1 MTEDTFKDLCLCGE
15 TTKVQFKESFTSQ
28 KEIAKEM
35 IAFANTKGGV
45 ILFGVEDKC
54 GKLVGLSYDEIQVIS
69 RELGNAANEQVR
81 PTIYIETEV
90 VRVEEKHFLICSVE
104 EGKNKPYKNLN
115 GEIWV
120 KQGADKRRITEN
132 SEILAL
138 FQDSGSYQ
146 PDAAGVNGTTFND
159 LDRYAIDEYLQKVY
173 ATTLDGFG
181 GKAEQVLKNIHIL
194 NHHGVPTLAGYLFF
208 GKHPEYNCPTCM
220 VKAVSFFGNDLAGTQ
235 YRDSKEILGNMPQ
248 LYDKSMAFLKAN
260 LHNVQEEG
268 ASFNTLGKLEIA
280 EEVLEEV
287 VQNALVHRDL
297 LRPAPIRLFV
307 FDDRVEVISPGALA
321 GGLTEEDIRN
331 GKTYQRN
338 PYMAT
343 FATNAL
349 YYKGIGS
356 GIVRI
361 LAEYPEIQLENDV
374 SAKEFKVII
383 ERPIQKSDV
392 TTQKGALKDSDTIQ
406 KSDVTTQKGA
416 LKDSDTIQ
424 KSDVTIQKE
433 ALKDS
438 DTIQKSDSTIQ
449 KEALKDSD
457 TIQKS
462 DVTIQ
467 KEALKDSDTIQK
479 SDSTIQ
485 KNLDSSQVSV
495 LNFFREHPKATIDDM
510 VAELNDLSLGGVK
523 FIIAKLQKKGLLK
536 RVGGRKHGEWQVL

>member
-15 TTKVQFKESFTSQ
+15 TTKVQFKEAFTSQ

-35 IAFANTKGGV
+35 IAFANSKGGV
-45 ILFGVEDKC
+45 ILFGVEDKS

-81 PTIYIETEV
+81 PTIYIDTEV
-90 VRVEEKHFLICSVE
+90 VRMDEKHFLICSIE

-132 SEILAL
+132 AEILSL

-146 PDAAGVNGTTFND
+146 PDAAGVNGTTFDD
-159 LDRYAIDEYLQKVY
+159 LDRYAIDDYLQKVY

-181 GKAEQVLKNIHIL
+181 GKAEQVLKNIHVL
-194 NHHGVPTLAGYLFF
+194 NHNSVPTLAGYLFF

-235 YRDSKEILGNMPQ
+235 YRDTKEILGNMPQ

-268 ASFNTLGKLEIA
+268 ASFNTVGKLEIT
-280 EEVLEEV
+280 EDVLEEV

-297 LRPAPIRLFV
+297 LRSAPIRILI
-307 FDDRVEVISPGALA
+307 FDNRVEIISPGALA

-349 YYKGIGS
+349 HYKGIGS

-361 LAEYPEIQLENDV
+361 LAEYPDIQLDNDD
-374 SAKEFKVII
+374 SAKEFKVTVW
-383 ERPIQKSDV
+383 RAKSKDKS
-392 TTQKGALKDSDTIQ
+392 TTQKSEI
-406 KSDVTTQKGA
+406 TTQKES
-416 LKDSDTIQ
+416 LKDISTTQKDECATQ
-424 KSDVTIQKE
+424 KSESTTQKDLD
-433 ALKDS
+433 A
-438 DTIQKSDSTIQ
+438 T
-449 KEALKDSD
+449 
-457 TIQKS
+457 
-462 DVTIQ
+462 
-467 KEALKDSDTIQK
+467 
-479 SDSTIQ
+479 Q
-485 KNLDSSQVSV
+485 KNV
-495 LNFFREHPKATIDDM
+495 LEFFKNNPKGTRVEA
-510 VAELNDLSLGGVK
+510 ANALGDITEDGVK
-523 FIIAKLQKKGLLK
+523 FVIGKLQQKGLLK
-536 RVGGRKHGEWQVL
+536 RVGGRKHGEWQVLI

>member
-15 TTKVQFKESFTSQ
+15 TTKVQFKEAFTSQ

-35 IAFANTKGGV
+35 IAFANSKGGV
-45 ILFGVEDKC
+45 ILFGVEDKS

-81 PTIYIETEV
+81 PTIYIDTEV
-90 VRVEEKHFLICSVE
+90 VRMNEKHFLICSIE

-132 SEILAL
+132 AEILSL

-146 PDAAGVNGTTFND
+146 PDAAGVNGTTFDD
-159 LDRYAIDEYLQKVY
+159 LDRYAIDDYLQKIY

-181 GKAEQVLKNIHIL
+181 GKAEQVLKNIHVL
-194 NHHGVPTLAGYLFF
+194 NHNGVPTLAGYLFF

-235 YRDSKEILGNMPQ
+235 YRDTKEILGNMPQ

-268 ASFNTLGKLEIA
+268 ASFNTVGKLEIA

-297 LRPAPIRLFV
+297 LRSAPIRILI
-307 FDDRVEVISPGALA
+307 FDNRVEIISPGALA

-349 YYKGIGS
+349 HYKGIGS

-361 LAEYPEIQLENDV
+361 LAEYPDIQLDNDD
-374 SAKEFKVII
+374 SAKEFKVTVW
-383 ERPIQKSDV
+383 RAKSKDES
-392 TTQKGALKDSDTIQ
+392 TTQKSEIATQKKSLKDIS
-406 KSDVTTQKGA
+406 TTQKDEYA
-416 LKDSDTIQ
+416 TQ
-424 KSDVTIQKE
+424 KSESTTQKDLDATQKKVLEFFKNNPQGTRVE
-433 ALKDS
+433 AAN
-438 DTIQKSDSTIQ
+438 
-449 KEALKDSD
+449 ALGDITED
-457 TIQKS
+457 
-462 DVTIQ
+462 
-467 KEALKDSDTIQK
+467 
-479 SDSTIQ
+479 
-485 KNLDSSQVSV
+485 
-495 LNFFREHPKATIDDM
+495 
-510 VAELNDLSLGGVK
+510 GVK
-523 FIIAKLQKKGLLK
+523 FVIGKLQQKGLLK
-536 RVGGRKHGEWQVL
+536 RVGGRKHGEWQVLI

>member
-1 MTEDTFKDLCLCGE
+1 MTEDVFKDLCLCGE

-54 GKLVGLSYDEIQVIS
+54 GKLVGLSYKEMQVIS

-146 PDAAGVNGTTFND
+146 PDAVGVNGTTFDD

-208 GKHPEYNCPTCM
+208 AKHPEYNCPTCM

-248 LYDKSMAFLKAN
+248 LYDKTMAFLKAN

-307 FDDRVEVISPGALA
+307 FDNRVEVISPGALA

-383 ERPIQKSDV
+383 ER
-392 TTQKGALKDSDTIQ
+392 TIQ
-406 KSDVTTQKGA
+406 KSDVTT
-416 LKDSDTIQ
+416 
-424 KSDVTIQKE
+424 QKE

-438 DTIQKSDSTIQ
+438 DTIQKSDSATQ
-449 KEALKDSD
+449 KGQFEDIS
-457 TIQKS
+457 TTQKS
-462 DVTIQ
+462 EIAT
-467 KEALKDSDTIQK
+467 
-479 SDSTIQ
+479 Q
-485 KNLDSSQVSV
+485 KNLDTTQKKV
-495 LNFFREHPKATIDDM
+495 LEYFKDNPKATRVDAANALGNIT
-510 VAELNDLSLGGVK
+510 EGGVK
-523 FIIAKLQKKGLLK
+523 FIIAKLQKNGLLK
-536 RVGGRKHGEWQVL
+536 RVGGRKHGEWKVLV

>member
-1 MTEDTFKDLCLCGE
+1 M
-15 TTKVQFKESFTSQ
+15 
-28 KEIAKEM
+28 
-35 IAFANTKGGV
+35 
-45 ILFGVEDKC
+45 EDKC

-146 PDAAGVNGTTFND
+146 PDAAGVNGTTFDD

-248 LYDKSMAFLKAN
+248 LYNKSMAFLKAN

-287 VQNALVHRDL
+287 IQNALVHRDL

-307 FDDRVEVISPGALA
+307 FDNRVEVISPGALA

-361 LAEYPEIQLENDV
+361 LAEYPEIQLENDA

-383 ERPIQKSDV
+383 KRIIQKREAATQKREVATQKRETATQKGQFEDID
-392 TTQKGALKDSDTIQ
+392 TTQK
-406 KSDVTTQKGA
+406 
-416 LKDSDTIQ
+416 
-424 KSDVTIQKE
+424 KE
-433 ALKDS
+433 IA
-438 DTIQKSDSTIQ
+438 T
-449 KEALKDSD
+449 
-457 TIQKS
+457 
-462 DVTIQ
+462 
-467 KEALKDSDTIQK
+467 
-479 SDSTIQ
+479 Q
-485 KNLDSSQVSV
+485 KNLDTTQKKV
-495 LNFFREHPKATIDDM
+495 LEYFKDNPKATRVD
-510 VAELNDLSLGGVK
+510 AANALGNITEDGVK

-536 RVGGRKHGEWQVL
+536 RVGGRKYGEWLVFI

>member
-15 TTKVQFKESFTSQ
+15 TTKVQFKEAFTSQ

-35 IAFANTKGGV
+35 IAFANSKGGV
-45 ILFGVEDKC
+45 ILFGVEDKS

-81 PTIYIETEV
+81 PTIYIDTEV
-90 VRVEEKHFLICSVE
+90 VRMDEKHFLICSIE

-132 SEILAL
+132 AEILSL

-146 PDAAGVNGTTFND
+146 PDAAGVNGTTFDD
-159 LDRYAIDEYLQKVY
+159 LDRYAIDDYLQKVY

-181 GKAEQVLKNIHIL
+181 GKAEQVLKNIHVL
-194 NHHGVPTLAGYLFF
+194 NHNSVPTLAGYLFF

-235 YRDSKEILGNMPQ
+235 YRDTKEILGNMPQ

-260 LHNVQEEG
+260 LHNVQEKG
-268 ASFNTLGKLEIA
+268 ASFNTVGKLEIA

-297 LRPAPIRLFV
+297 LRSAPIRILI
-307 FDDRVEVISPGALA
+307 FDNRVEIISPGALA

-349 YYKGIGS
+349 HYKGIGS

-361 LAEYPEIQLENDV
+361 LAEYPDIQLDNDD
-374 SAKEFKVII
+374 SAKEFKVTVW
-383 ERPIQKSDV
+383 RAKSKDKS
-392 TTQKGALKDSDTIQ
+392 TTQKSEI
-406 KSDVTTQKGA
+406 TTQKES
-416 LKDSDTIQ
+416 LKDISTTQKDECATQ
-424 KSDVTIQKE
+424 KSESTTQKDLD
-433 ALKDS
+433 A
-438 DTIQKSDSTIQ
+438 T
-449 KEALKDSD
+449 
-457 TIQKS
+457 
-462 DVTIQ
+462 
-467 KEALKDSDTIQK
+467 
-479 SDSTIQ
+479 Q
-485 KNLDSSQVSV
+485 KNV
-495 LNFFREHPKATIDDM
+495 LEFFKNNPKGTRVEA
-510 VAELNDLSLGGVK
+510 ANALGDITEDGVK
-523 FIIAKLQKKGLLK
+523 FVIGKLQQKGLLK
-536 RVGGRKHGEWQVL
+536 RVGGRKHGEWQVLI

>member
-15 TTKVQFKESFTSQ
+15 TTKVQFKEAFTSQ

-35 IAFANTKGGV
+35 IAFANSKGGV
-45 ILFGVEDKC
+45 ILFGVEDKS

-81 PTIYIETEV
+81 PTIYIDTEV
-90 VRVEEKHFLICSVE
+90 VRMDEKHFLICSIE

-132 SEILAL
+132 AEILSL

-146 PDAAGVNGTTFND
+146 PDAAGVNGTTFDD
-159 LDRYAIDEYLQKVY
+159 LDRYAIDDYLQKVY

-194 NHHGVPTLAGYLFF
+194 NHNSLPTLAGYLFF

-235 YRDSKEILGNMPQ
+235 YRDTKEILGNMPQ

-268 ASFNTLGKLEIA
+268 ASFNTVGKLEIA

-297 LRPAPIRLFV
+297 LRSAPIRILI
-307 FDDRVEVISPGALA
+307 FDNRVEIISPGALA
-321 GGLTEEDIRN
+321 GGLTEDDIRN

-349 YYKGIGS
+349 HYKGIGS

-361 LAEYPEIQLENDV
+361 LAEYPDIQLDNDD
-374 SAKEFKVII
+374 SAKEFKVTVWRAKSKDRSIT
-383 ERPIQKSDV
+383 QKSEIATQKKSLKDKS
-392 TTQKGALKDSDTIQ
+392 TTQKDECATQ
-406 KSDVTTQKGA
+406 KNESTTQKDLDATQKKVLEFFKNNPKGTRVEAANA
-416 LKDSDTIQ
+416 LGDITED
-424 KSDVTIQKE
+424 
-433 ALKDS
+433 
-438 DTIQKSDSTIQ
+438 
-449 KEALKDSD
+449 
-457 TIQKS
+457 
-462 DVTIQ
+462 
-467 KEALKDSDTIQK
+467 
-479 SDSTIQ
+479 
-485 KNLDSSQVSV
+485 
-495 LNFFREHPKATIDDM
+495 
-510 VAELNDLSLGGVK
+510 GVK
-523 FIIAKLQKKGLLK
+523 FVIGKLQQKGLLK
-536 RVGGRKHGEWQVL
+536 RVGGRKHGEWQVLI

>member
-15 TTKVQFKESFTSQ
+15 TTKVQFKEAFTSQ

-35 IAFANTKGGV
+35 IAFANSKGGV
-45 ILFGVEDKC
+45 ILFGVEDKS

-81 PTIYIETEV
+81 PTIYIDTEV
-90 VRVEEKHFLICSVE
+90 VRMDEKHFLICSIE

-132 SEILAL
+132 AEILSL

-146 PDAAGVNGTTFND
+146 PDAAGVNGTTFDD
-159 LDRYAIDEYLQKVY
+159 LDRYAIDDYLQKVY

-181 GKAEQVLKNIHIL
+181 GKAEQVLKNIHVL
-194 NHHGVPTLAGYLFF
+194 NHNSVPTLAGYLFF

-235 YRDSKEILGNMPQ
+235 YRDTKEILGNMPQ

-268 ASFNTLGKLEIA
+268 ASFNTVGKLEIT
-280 EEVLEEV
+280 EDVLEEV

-297 LRPAPIRLFV
+297 LRSAPIRILI
-307 FDDRVEVISPGALA
+307 FDNRVEIISPGALA

-349 YYKGIGS
+349 HYKGIGS

-361 LAEYPEIQLENDV
+361 LAEYPDIQLNNDD
-374 SAKEFKVII
+374 SAKEFKVTVW
-383 ERPIQKSDV
+383 RAKSKDES
-392 TTQKGALKDSDTIQ
+392 TTQKSEI
-406 KSDVTTQKGA
+406 TTQKES
-416 LKDSDTIQ
+416 LKDISTTQKDECATQ
-424 KSDVTIQKE
+424 KSESTTQKDLD
-433 ALKDS
+433 A
-438 DTIQKSDSTIQ
+438 T
-449 KEALKDSD
+449 
-457 TIQKS
+457 
-462 DVTIQ
+462 
-467 KEALKDSDTIQK
+467 
-479 SDSTIQ
+479 Q
-485 KNLDSSQVSV
+485 KNV
-495 LNFFREHPKATIDDM
+495 LEFFKNNPKGTRVEA
-510 VAELNDLSLGGVK
+510 ANALGDITEDGVK
-523 FIIAKLQKKGLLK
+523 FVIGKLQQKGLLK
-536 RVGGRKHGEWQVL
+536 RVGGRKHGEWQVLI

>member
-45 ILFGVEDKC
+45 ILFGVEDKS
-54 GKLVGLSYDEIQVIS
+54 GKLVGLSYKEIQVIS

-146 PDAAGVNGTTFND
+146 PDAVGVNGTTFDD

-260 LHNVQEEG
+260 LHNVQEKG

-383 ERPIQKSDV
+383 ER
-392 TTQKGALKDSDTIQ
+392 TIQ
-406 KSDVTTQKGA
+406 KSDV
-416 LKDSDTIQ
+416 
-424 KSDVTIQKE
+424 
-433 ALKDS
+433 
-438 DTIQKSDSTIQ
+438 TIQ

>member
-15 TTKVQFKESFTSQ
+15 TTKVQFKETFTSQ

-35 IAFANTKGGV
+35 IAFANSKGGV
-45 ILFGVEDKC
+45 ILFGVEDKS

-81 PTIYIETEV
+81 PTIYIDTEV
-90 VRVEEKHFLICSVE
+90 VRMNEKHFLICSIE

-132 SEILAL
+132 AEILSL

-146 PDAAGVNGTTFND
+146 PDAAGVNGTTFDD
-159 LDRYAIDEYLQKVY
+159 LDRYAIDDYLQKVY

-194 NHHGVPTLAGYLFF
+194 NHNSLPTLAGYLFF

-235 YRDSKEILGNMPQ
+235 YRDTKEILGNMPQ

-268 ASFNTLGKLEIA
+268 ASFNTVGKLEIA

-297 LRPAPIRLFV
+297 LRSAPIRILI
-307 FDDRVEVISPGALA
+307 FDNRVEIISPGALA

-349 YYKGIGS
+349 HYKGIGS

-361 LAEYPEIQLENDV
+361 LAEYPDIQLDNDD
-374 SAKEFKVII
+374 SAKEFKVTVWRVKSKD
-383 ERPIQKSDV
+383 ESTAQKSEIATQKEPLKDIS
-392 TTQKGALKDSDTIQ
+392 TTQKDEYATQ
-406 KSDVTTQKGA
+406 KRESTTQKDLDATQKKVLEFFKNNPKGTRVEAANA
-416 LKDSDTIQ
+416 LGDITED
-424 KSDVTIQKE
+424 
-433 ALKDS
+433 
-438 DTIQKSDSTIQ
+438 
-449 KEALKDSD
+449 
-457 TIQKS
+457 
-462 DVTIQ
+462 
-467 KEALKDSDTIQK
+467 
-479 SDSTIQ
+479 
-485 KNLDSSQVSV
+485 
-495 LNFFREHPKATIDDM
+495 
-510 VAELNDLSLGGVK
+510 GVK
-523 FIIAKLQKKGLLK
+523 FVIGKLQQKGLLK
-536 RVGGRKHGEWQVL
+536 RVGGRKHGEWQVLI